1 MLRIPA
7 LEKKKC
13 GFLGLLGQ
21 AVYLVISRPVREP
34 VKRTC
39 KHTLIKEGA

>member
-7 LEKKKC
+7 LEKQKC

-21 AVYLVISRPVREP
+21 AVYLVISRPVREL
-34 VKRTC
+34 VKRMY
-39 KHTLIKEGA
+39 KHTFIKESA